1 MPTGTTTTK
10 VDELNAKILASMT
23 AAKAIAEKAEAE
35 GREFTDE
42 ERGQVKGHLDAAKKA
57 KDQAL
62 AAADDDALRKSIEE
76 LDAPKLEVTGDPVKS
91 KAKGTLGQRFTK
103 SEAFEGW
110 MKENAPQG
118 RISEKSRVHTPAVE
132 VGGMK
137 DILTGASD
145 TSAGALVQD
154 DRRGLLDTGAYARPL
169 TIRDL
174 ITVGQT
180 GSDTVE
186 YARETVGVTNS
197 ATTVPEASGTSGG
210 EGGGDVTGEKPES
223 EYVLEK
229 VTTSVKTV
237 AHWLPATKRSLADA
251 PQVRTLIDNFLRYG
265 LEEELEDQIIN
276 GDGSGETFKGL
287 LDTSGVQ
294 AQAFDTDVIVT
305 ARKARTKVKTVGRAV
320 PTGYALNPIDN
331 EVVDL
336 SKDLNGVYYF
346 GGPAAMGTQTLW
358 GLPRVESEA
367 IPEGTGVV
375 GDWRRAVLWDREQ
388 ATIQASD
395 SHADFFIRNL
405 IALLAELRAAFGILR
420 PAAFVAFDTASG
432 S

>member
-1 MPTGTTTTK
+1 MGSTTTQ
-10 VDELNAKILASMT
+10 VDELNAKILTSMS
-23 AAKAIAEKAEAE
+23 AAKDLAAKAEAE
-35 GREFTDE
+35 NRDFTDE
-42 ERGQVKGHLDAAKKA
+42 ERGLVKKHLDDAKRF
-57 KDQAL
+57 KDEAL
-62 AAADDDALRKSIEE
+62 KAADDDELRKTIAE
-76 LDAPKLEVTGDPVKS
+76 LGVVDPKITDEAVKS

-103 SEAFEGW
+103 SDAFQGW
-110 MKENAPQG
+110 MKENAPSG
-118 RISEKSRVHTPAVE
+118 HIGDKSRVHTPAVE

-154 DRRGLLDTGAYARPL
+154 DRRGLVDTGIYARPL

-174 ITVGQT
+174 VTQGQT

-186 YARETVGVTNS
+186 YVRETTGVTNA

-210 EGGGDVTGEKPES
+210 EGGEDVTGTKPES

-237 AHWLPATKRSLADA
+237 AHWLPATKRALADA

-294 AQAFDTDVIVT
+294 AQAFDTDVLVT

-320 PTGYALNPIDN
+320 PTGYVLNPVDN
-331 EVVDL
+331 ETVDL
-336 SKDLNGVYYF
+336 SRDLNGNFYF
-346 GGPAAMGTQTLW
+346 GGPAAMGVTTLW

-367 IPEGTGVV
+367 VPEGTGIV

-405 IALLAELRAAFGILR
+405 IALLAELRAAFGVLR
-420 PAAFVAFDTASG
+420 PAAFVAFETSSG